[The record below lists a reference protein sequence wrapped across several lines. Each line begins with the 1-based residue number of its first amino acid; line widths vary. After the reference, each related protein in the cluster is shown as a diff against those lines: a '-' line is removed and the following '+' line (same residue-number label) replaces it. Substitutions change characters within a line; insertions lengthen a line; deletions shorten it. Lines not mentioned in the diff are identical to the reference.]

1 VVINKKEMVNQTIT
15 GVTGGKEVAAA
26 ILGMSVDSFNNHL
39 YEKKGS
45 RFFSVDELVELADLT
60 KTMVVAEFFAERV
73 NCLVV
78 PRPCVGQLDSVDMF
92 DCHLQ
97 LNAVK
102 GLLDKAIDEAKKDGV
117 FDAKERREID
127 RLKHEYQAT
136 FEAFMLKLDA
146 LYSEDA

>member
-1 VVINKKEMVNQTIT
+1 
-15 GVTGGKEVAAA
+15 
-26 ILGMSVDSFNNHL
+26 
-39 YEKKGS
+39 
-45 RFFSVDELVELADLT
+45 
-60 KTMVVAEFFAERV
+60 MVVAEFFAERV

-78 PRPCVGQLDSVDMF
+78 QRPCVGQLDSVDMF

-102 GLLDKAIDEAKKDGV
+102 GLLDSAIDEAKKDGV
-117 FDAKERREID
+117 FDTKEREVID

-146 LYSEDA
+146 LYSEVV